1 MRVGAVARCPCPPR
15 HHLTPEPFAR
25 LLLPLERIEK
35 FRGTGYIGR
44 SHLDADTT
52 GPHQEVRSQA
62 PDVLVGHEHLDI

>member
-1 MRVGAVARCPCPPR
+1 MRVGAVARCPGRPR
-15 HHLTPEPFAR
+15 HRLTRESIAR
-25 LLLPLERIEK
+25 LWLPLERIEK